1 MASLMASLTG
11 SPRLTRWGGFA
22 ALLGGALAA
31 ALTLSPRTTST
42 AWPPPHPASNC
53 ASS

>member
-11 SPRLTRWGGFA
+11 SPRLTRWGDFA

-31 ALTLSPRTTST
+31 ALTLSPRN
-42 AWPPPHPASNC
+42 HIDGL
-53 ASS
+53 ASSPPGE